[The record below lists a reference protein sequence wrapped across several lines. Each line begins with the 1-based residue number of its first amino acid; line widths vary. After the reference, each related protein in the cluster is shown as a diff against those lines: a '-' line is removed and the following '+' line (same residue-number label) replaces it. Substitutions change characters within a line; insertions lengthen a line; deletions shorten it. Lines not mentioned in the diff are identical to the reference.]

1 MYITTHLVFKLKFS
15 RSQDKWECDLNLT
28 YPPFKLNG
36 LRTTGPRFIQPQ
48 QFYVNPSTVGN
59 MPSYI

>member
-1 MYITTHLVFKLKFS
+1 MFG

-36 LRTTGPRFIQPQ
+36 LRTTGPRTLKQLVKT
-48 QFYVNPSTVGN
+48 VNT
-59 MPSYI
+59 ILQ